1 LSRRDRERRAE
12 DPGPGEKE
20 ALAAAVNIGPSEQRV
35 RLIMGAASLLFGL
48 AAAGLLWYAGV
59 SRWWRLLLILPFY
72 NAALGF
78 FQAHRKT
85 CVMMAGQGYKK
96 MGPRLEKVR
105 DAAEDAELR
114 RRARIIFI
122 LSAICGAALTAL
134 SLLLPANR

>member
-1 LSRRDRERRAE
+1 VTARGGTE
-12 DPGPGEKE
+12 DPGPGGKE
-20 ALAAAVNIGPSEQRV
+20 TLVTAVNIGPSEQRV

-48 AAAGLLWYAGV
+48 AAAGLLWYVGI

-78 FQAHRKT
+78 LQANRKT
-85 CVMMAGQGYKK
+85 CVMMAGQGFKK

-114 RRARIIFI
+114 RQARSIFI
-122 LSAICGAALTAL
+122 LSAISAAALTAL
-134 SLLLPANR
+134 SLLLPA